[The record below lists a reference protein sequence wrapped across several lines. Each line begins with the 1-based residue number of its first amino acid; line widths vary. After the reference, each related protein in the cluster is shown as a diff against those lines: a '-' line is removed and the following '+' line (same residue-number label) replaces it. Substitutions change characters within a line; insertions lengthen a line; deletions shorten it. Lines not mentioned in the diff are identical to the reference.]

1 MQQALIHIR
10 VDHPLKE
17 EVAEIF
23 SSLGIDISTAVRI
36 FLQSARRLVSDD
48 KQETR

>member
-23 SSLGIDISTAVRI
+23 FSLGIDISTTVRI
-36 FLQSARRLVSDD
+36 FLQSC
-48 KQETR
+48 KKIGF